1 MGIIKMEYPELKK
14 QKKDVLVD
22 IIYNNFGDLNDEPKL
37 NHTPEAIKKTLDSM
51 KAVLLLFIENGKI
64 GAYLLGEII
73 ILEDGRKVMFISYIF
88 VAKDLRTSGVGTKLL
103 QIISKFAT
111 DKYCDGVMLIYD
123 TTQKKLRRFYD
134 KNGFMLDFQLRRFE
148 KHDVFYKLV

>member
-22 IIYNNFGDLNDEPKL
+22 IIYNNFSDLNDEPKL
-37 NHTPEAIKKTLDSM
+37 NHTPEAIKKTLDS
-51 KAVLLLFIENGKI
+51 KEAVLLLFIENGKI
-64 GAYLLGEII
+64 GAYLLGEIM

-103 QIISKFAT
+103 QIISKIAT

-148 KHDVFYKLV
+148 KHDVFYKII